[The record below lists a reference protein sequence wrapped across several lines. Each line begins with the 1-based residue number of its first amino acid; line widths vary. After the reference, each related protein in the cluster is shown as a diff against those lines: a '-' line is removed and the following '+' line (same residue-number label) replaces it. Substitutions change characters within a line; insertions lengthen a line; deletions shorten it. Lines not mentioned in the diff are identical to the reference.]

1 MGNNVSDNR
10 FNSFNNKHNK
20 KFRFRKFTNVP
31 SLNSK
36 SSKNSRHSSKKS
48 DEINVYIDGRR
59 YLENSKYSLPND
71 DEEADRLHMQHY
83 VTRFIWQKNFCSPV
97 KNLLN
102 YGNAQVLD
110 VGCGSGTWVLEMAS
124 EFPQSQFTGIDIS
137 PMYPSQVKPGNVE
150 FLHVDVLKGLPFN
163 DNTFDFVVIRNM
175 ITAFSS
181 SDWKFCIQ
189 ELIRVTKPGGY
200 IESSEFEIPALNR
213 GPVSKRMSDAWI
225 AIMKTKDI
233 DITYSNKLEE
243 LFASYESLT
252 NIRHKMRLLPIGK
265 WGERVGEIMSED
277 LILLSKAL
285 GPVLIPAW
293 GIGIDQYNEFIE
305 VLPDELTEYKT
316 FTNIHVIYSQK
327 LNVI

>member
-1 MGNNVSDNR
+1 
-10 FNSFNNKHNK
+10 
-20 KFRFRKFTNVP
+20 
-31 SLNSK
+31 
-36 SSKNSRHSSKKS
+36 
-48 DEINVYIDGRR
+48 
-59 YLENSKYSLPND
+59 
-71 DEEADRLHMQHY
+71 
-83 VTRFIWQKNFCSPV
+83 
-97 KNLLN
+97 
-102 YGNAQVLD
+102 
-110 VGCGSGTWVLEMAS
+110 
-124 EFPQSQFTGIDIS
+124 
-137 PMYPSQVKPGNVE
+137 
-150 FLHVDVLKGLPFN
+150 
-163 DNTFDFVVIRNM
+163 
-175 ITAFSS
+175 
-181 SDWKFCIQ
+181 DWKFCIQ

>member
-1 MGNNVSDNR
+1 
-10 FNSFNNKHNK
+10 
-20 KFRFRKFTNVP
+20 
-31 SLNSK
+31 
-36 SSKNSRHSSKKS
+36 
-48 DEINVYIDGRR
+48 
-59 YLENSKYSLPND
+59 
-71 DEEADRLHMQHY
+71 
-83 VTRFIWQKNFCSPV
+83 
-97 KNLLN
+97 
-102 YGNAQVLD
+102 
-110 VGCGSGTWVLEMAS
+110 
-124 EFPQSQFTGIDIS
+124 
-137 PMYPSQVKPGNVE
+137 
-150 FLHVDVLKGLPFN
+150 
-163 DNTFDFVVIRNM
+163 
-175 ITAFSS
+175 
-181 SDWKFCIQ
+181 
-189 ELIRVTKPGGY
+189 
-200 IESSEFEIPALNR
+200 
-213 GPVSKRMSDAWI
+213 MSDAWI